1 MPRANIKRSII
12 NVLKLKAV
20 KSAIRTFTIIKKN
33 VISILENMVALSC
46 LMNME
51 GTKNHELV
59 AISKRLPSASLLLAP
74 QDGNYCRVTTKG
86 VECRIQQRIQGLKRL
101 KRIEIGRTSVQ
112 ENMQRSGYNRYRS
125 NCIEDFSSNPSAHAT
140 DVRLITKKLF
150 G

>member
-1 MPRANIKRSII
+1 
-12 NVLKLKAV
+12 
-20 KSAIRTFTIIKKN
+20 
-33 VISILENMVALSC
+33 
-46 LMNME
+46 ME

-140 DVRLITKKLF
+140 NVRLITKKLF